1 MNVKAKCPACAR
13 EITIPIDNFLV
24 GRDKLIGNKRCPCG
38 YVLNIFASVIAIP
51 EGSASIEENQ

>member
-1 MNVKAKCPACAR
+1 MNVKAKCPVCAR

-51 EGSASIEENQ
+51 EGLASIEENQ